1 MRFGFLHQQV
11 FSVQAKDLR
20 PAGQLA
26 NFYGVKCIVFGKAGG
41 GKTPIFNTAPRPLL
55 LAVEPGMLSMRGS
68 TVPAWEAKT
77 KPLIE
82 EFFKWFF
89 NSKEADNYDTLGI
102 DSLSH
107 LAEIYTEEMLKIHT
121 HGMKA
126 YGEMSTAVM
135 KHVNALYYHP
145 QKHLY
150 LIAKETT
157 AEEAGAQ
164 KRKPYFPG
172 KDLNVKIP
180 HLFDEILHLG
190 LHDIPGVIGQQKSFC
205 TIEQYDIFARD
216 RSGKLAAF
224 EPPDLTYIFK
234 KIMA

>member
-1 MRFGFLHQQV
+1 M
-11 FSVQAKDLR
+11 QAKDLK
-20 PAGQLA
+20 PAGKLA
-26 NFYGVKCIVFGKAGG
+26 TFYGVKSLVFGGAGS

-68 TVPAWEAKT
+68 TVPTWEAKT

-89 NSKEADNYDTLGI
+89 NSAEANAYDTLGI
-102 DSLSH
+102 DSLSQM
-107 LAEIYTEEMLKIHT
+107 AEVYTEDALRVHS
-121 HGMKA
+121 HGLKA
-126 YGEMSTAVM
+126 YGEMATAVM

-150 LIAKETT
+150 LICKQTT
-157 AEEAGAQ
+157 VEESGAQ

-190 LHDIPGVIGQQKSFC
+190 LHNIPGVIGPQKAFC
-205 TIEQYDIFARD
+205 TTEQFDIFARD
-216 RSGKLAAF
+216 RSGKLDAF
-224 EPPDLTYIFK
+224 EPPDLTAIFRK
-234 KIMA
+234 CMS